1 MYTKQEIILRKIR
14 EGKSQR
20 QISRELGIS
29 RRTVKK
35 YLESNEAYQKSDI
48 HQKGTLVNHLTQPL
62 VYDSSKR
69 TKRRLIQEIQEII
82 DGLLEENR
90 RKAQEG
96 MGKQLLK
103 KRDILEILWD
113 QGYEIGYTTVC
124 NYIKERE
131 KPQGVKEAYI
141 RQEYQPGDTC
151 EFDWGEV
158 KLIIGGIRM
167 NLNMSVF
174 TSAYSNYRYGSLY
187 RRQATLSFMETH
199 VEFFSHVGGV
209 YREMLYDNMRVAV
222 ARFVGRKEKEPTRAL
237 LQLRG
242 HYQFT
247 HRFCNAYRGNE
258 KGHVERSVEYVRR
271 KVFGMKSEFDTLEDA
286 RRYLEE
292 RLEKLNGTIQ
302 QLTGKTAKQ
311 MLEEERSALLP
322 VKAPLACSESVE
334 LRVDKY
340 STISYGTNRY
350 SVPDHLVGKFTD
362 AKIYSDKL
370 EIYYQNDLIS
380 IHQRSYD
387 RHQWI
392 IKVDHYL
399 NTFRVKPG
407 ALAGSVALTRSGYL
421 KELYEKFF
429 EENPRDFIDLLHYCQ
444 KHQVDGES
452 LEVSVNRLLKHTP
465 GKITGEKIMAL
476 LGNKSRVTTAFGDT
490 DRETVERAKEQLQ
503 QVAQML
509 M

>member
-1 MYTKQEIILRKIR
+1 MYTQQEIILRKTR

-20 QISRELGIS
+20 QISRELRIS

-35 YLESNEAYQKSDI
+35 HLEAYEAYRKSGI
-48 HQKGTLVNHLTQPL
+48 SQEGSLINYLTQSP

-69 TKRRLIQEIQEII
+69 TKRQLIPEVQGII

-90 RKAQEG
+90 RKVKEG

-113 QGYEIGYTTVC
+113 RGYEIGYTTVC
-124 NYIKERE
+124 NYIRE
-131 KPQGVKEAYI
+131 QEHPPGAKEAYI
-141 RQEYQPGDTC
+141 RQEYQRGDTC

-158 KLIIGGIRM
+158 KLIIGGKRM
-167 NLNMSVF
+167 KVNMSVF

-199 VEFFSHVGGV
+199 VEFFSHIGGS
-209 YREMLYDNMRVAV
+209 YREMVYDNMRVAV

-271 KVFGMKSEFDTLEDA
+271 KVFGMRSEFDTLEDA
-286 RRYLEE
+286 RHYLEE

-322 VKAPLACSESVE
+322 VKVPLACSESVE

-340 STISYGTNRY
+340 STLSYGTNRY
-350 SVPDHLVGKFTD
+350 SVPDHLVGKFID

-370 EIYYQNDLIS
+370 EIYYQNDLVS
-380 IHQRSYD
+380 THPRSYD

-399 NTFRVKPG
+399 DTFRVKPG
-407 ALAGSVALTRSGYL
+407 ALAGSVALARVGYL

-429 EENPRDFIDLLHYCQ
+429 KGNPRDFIDLLYYCHS
-444 KHQVDGES
+444 HQVDGES
-452 LEVSVNRLLKHTP
+452 LEMTVNRLLEYTP

-476 LGNKSRVTTAFGDT
+476 LGNKPQVAISFGNA
-490 DRETVERAKEQLQ
+490 DRETVERAREQLQ

-509 M
+509 S